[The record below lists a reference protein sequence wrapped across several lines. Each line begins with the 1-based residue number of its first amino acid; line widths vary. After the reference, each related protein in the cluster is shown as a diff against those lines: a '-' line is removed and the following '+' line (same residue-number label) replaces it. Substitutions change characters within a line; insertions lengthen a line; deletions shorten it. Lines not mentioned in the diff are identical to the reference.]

1 MRNEDNE
8 IIDTALETLA
18 YQRKCIDAQAILI
31 EELRAALAKF
41 VESKKPLSDL

>member
-1 MRNEDNE
+1 MRSEDND

-31 EELRAALAKF
+31 EELRAELSKFEAKKGL
-41 VESKKPLSDL
+41 SKC